1 MLLTNNSSVGR
12 RHVGVQRVGRERSG
26 RGRGGGRG
34 RVRGRVRG
42 LAVEG
47 VVAARAAVQQL
58 AHRGLLHTQTL
69 FETRSIH

>member
-26 RGRGGGRG
+26 RGSGGG
-34 RVRGRVRG
+34 RGRVRG